1 MQSDYFSRYDEKSHI
16 ATAAQSPPWRKISLE
31 TGHRD
36 VEPALVAE
44 AFFTPGVHYRDGA
57 VTFVRQ
63 KPLFD
68 TATIG
73 EEARNGV
80 QPNYVGRR
88 APGLG

>member
-1 MQSDYFSRYDEKSHI
+1 MSQIS
-16 ATAAQSPPWRKISLE
+16 TAAQSPPWRKISLE
-31 TGHRD
+31 TGRRD
-36 VEPALVAE
+36 VEPALAE

-73 EEARNGV
+73 EESTQLTQFSGF
-80 QPNYVGRR
+80 GRTCI
-88 APGLG
+88 P